1 MERFEVIEHQ
11 LCPLPYSFTNLP
23 LCPSIISSFPRIQ
36 GDSKPSLNA
45 SARYQELS
53 TLWFFSI
60 FMTFWFQSPPPPHT
74 HNFSQRLPF
83 EILLEGQKWKTSYR
97 VLNTEYKIGKYQE
110 KLQIA
115 VSDGTEREI
124 MLSLP
129 PQGSKDAYMDQIQA
143 LSQRYFI
150 LELHE
155 KCLLLVFLL
164 QHASDQV
171 LTIETKTSQ
180 FSQWRV

>member
-1 MERFEVIEHQ
+1 M
-11 LCPLPYSFTNLP
+11 
-23 LCPSIISSFPRIQ
+23 
-36 GDSKPSLNA
+36 
-45 SARYQELS
+45 
-53 TLWFFSI
+53 
-60 FMTFWFQSPPPPHT
+60 
-74 HNFSQRLPF
+74 
-83 EILLEGQKWKTSYR
+83 
-97 VLNTEYKIGKYQE
+97 LNTEYKIGKYQE

-155 KCLLLVFLL
+155 KCLLLAFLL

-180 FSQWRV
+180 FSQ